1 MKKPHFQ
8 SGFSITLWLPL
19 VLILLALSGGCENR
33 GKKIVLGGGPPGG
46 TAQNF
51 AVALGSL
58 IGQELPEVK
67 LKVKHSAGSV
77 DNLIQVDQGRMTMAL
92 VHAEDA
98 YLGDTGR
105 LSKDQP
111 ATKNVVALVRL
122 FGSAAQLVVP
132 RNSPFQT
139 PYDLKNIRVAIG
151 NPGSSSAHSAERY
164 FRSQGLWEEIIPI
177 YVSDVRGLRELV
189 DGSVDAVWALTDVP
203 NENIQET
210 NRIMPIR
217 FLDLWEAAAI
227 GDFFQTY
234 PYYSLSSIPA
244 GRYHGQLREIY
255 TIESPILLVANRQ
268 LGEDFVYRLLKFL
281 FSDEG
286 LKRMRSMH
294 PAARDMDVLKGA
306 GGVNISYHPG
316 AVKFLNEAL

>member
-1 MKKPHFQ
+1 MKVNSKY
-8 SGFSITLWLPL
+8 GFMIFLGLLSLFFL
-19 VLILLALSGGCENR
+19 LILVSGCENR
-33 GKKIVLGGGPPGG
+33 KLRLSLGGGPIDG
-46 TAQNF
+46 TVQDF
-51 AVALGSL
+51 AIALGDL
-58 IGQELPEVK
+58 INQGMPEVHV
-67 LKVKHSAGSV
+67 KVKHSAGSV
-77 DNLIQVDQGRMTMAL
+77 DNLIQVDQGKMTMAL

-98 YLGDTGR
+98 YLGDIGQ

-111 ATKNVVALVRL
+111 PTKNVLAVVRL

-164 FRSQGLWEEIIPI
+164 FRSLGLWGEIVPI

-189 DGSVDAVWALTDVP
+189 DGSVGAVWVLTDVP
-203 NENIQET
+203 NEDIQET
-210 NRIMPIR
+210 DRIIPIR
-217 FLDLWEAAAI
+217 FLDLWEVTAI

-234 PYYSLSSIPA
+234 PYYSLSSIPE
-244 GRYHGQLREIY
+244 GTYNGQEREIY

-268 LGEDFVYRLLKFL
+268 LDEDFVYHLLKLL
-281 FSDEG
+281 FSDMG
-286 LKRMRSMH
+286 LERMRSMH
-294 PAARDMDVLKGA
+294 PAARDLDVRKGS

-316 AVKFLNEAL
+316 ALKFLNEAM